1 MAAEKNPRGRPV
13 KGQADSRIKLILA
26 ARRCFA
32 TQAYTDVTTRML
44 AAEAGVNASL
54 IRYYFL
60 NKDGLYQQML
70 GDVADEFQKA
80 VAEFVQTHPNSP
92 FEAIF
97 RAHMSLSQHS
107 PDIPKLL
114 FRELA
119 FNDGQNRQ
127 LVIDNVAKP
136 NQRFIETLFKPLV
149 DKNLLKDGFDPLILM
164 LCSLSIS
171 IMPHL
176 LGDLFEQLVGVKLDA
191 AMAEKIIWQNSQMVQ
206 FGCMQQP
213 QAHIHD

>member
-1 MAAEKNPRGRPV
+1 MSADKNPRGRPA
-13 KGQADSRIKLILA
+13 KGRTDARIKLIQA

-32 TQAYTDVTTRML
+32 TQAYRDVTTRML

-70 GDVADEFQKA
+70 GDVAIEFQKA
-80 VAEFVQTHPNSP
+80 VAEFSETHPDNP

-119 FNDGQNRQ
+119 FNDGQSRQ
-127 LVIDNVAKP
+127 LVIDNVVKP
-136 NQRFIETLFKPLV
+136 NQQFIETLFKPLV
-149 DKNLLKDGFDPLILM
+149 DKNQLKEGFDPFILM

-176 LGDLFEQLVGVKLDA
+176 LSDAFEQIAGIKLDSA
-191 AMAEKIIWQNSQMVQ
+191 LAEKIIWQNSQMIQ
-206 FGCMQQP
+206 FGCMKNK

>member
-1 MAAEKNPRGRPV
+1 MSADKNPRGRPA
-13 KGQADSRIKLILA
+13 KGQADARIKLIKA
-26 ARRCFA
+26 ARRCFS
-32 TQAYTDVTTRML
+32 TQAYSDVTTRML

-60 NKDGLYQQML
+60 SKGGLYQQML
-70 GDVADEFQKA
+70 SDVADEFQKT
-80 VAEFVQTHPNSP
+80 VAELTQTHPDNP
-92 FEAIF
+92 FEAIL

-107 PDIPKLL
+107 PDIPKLI

-119 FNDGQNRQ
+119 FNDGKSRQ

-136 NQRFIETLFKPLV
+136 NQKFIEKLFKPLV
-149 DKNLLKDGFDPLILM
+149 DRNQLKEGFDPFILM

-176 LGDLFEQLVGVKLDA
+176 LSESLEQLAGIKLDS
-191 AMAEKIIWQNSQMVQ
+191 AMAEKIIWQNSQMIQ
-206 FGCMQQP
+206 FGCTKQQ
-213 QAHIHD
+213 QVHIHD

>member
-1 MAAEKNPRGRPV
+1 MSADKNPRGRPA
-13 KGQADSRIKLILA
+13 KGQTDARIKLIQA

-32 TQAYTDVTTRML
+32 TKAYRDVTTRML

-70 GDVADEFQKA
+70 SDVADEFQKT
-80 VAEFVQTHPNSP
+80 VAEFTQTHPDKP
-92 FEAIF
+92 FEAIL

-119 FNDGQNRQ
+119 FNDGQSRQ

-136 NQRFIETLFKPLV
+136 NQKFIEKLFKPLV
-149 DKNLLKDGFDPLILM
+149 DNNQLKEGFDPLILM

-176 LGDLFEQLVGVKLDA
+176 LSDTLELLAGIKLDSA
-191 AMAEKIIWQNSQMVQ
+191 LAEKIIWQNSQMIQ
-206 FGCMQQP
+206 FGCMKQQ
-213 QAHIHD
+213 QVQIND

>member
-1 MAAEKNPRGRPV
+1 MSVDKNPRGRPT
-13 KGQADSRIKLILA
+13 KGQTDARIKLIQA

-32 TQAYTDVTTRML
+32 SQAYRDVTTRML

-70 GDVADEFQKA
+70 GDVADEFQKT
-80 VAEFVQTHPNSP
+80 VAEFAETHPNKP

-114 FRELA
+114 FRELV
-119 FNDGQNRQ
+119 FNDGQSRQ

-136 NQRFIETLFKPLV
+136 NQKFIEALFKPLV
-149 DKNLLKDGFDPLILM
+149 EKNELKEGFDPFILM

-171 IMPHL
+171 IMPHIFSDSL
-176 LGDLFEQLVGVKLDA
+176 QQIAGVKFDST
-191 AMAEKIIWQNSQMVQ
+191 MVEKIIWQNTQMIQ
-206 FGCMQQP
+206 FGCMKQQQVP
-213 QAHIHD
+213 IHD